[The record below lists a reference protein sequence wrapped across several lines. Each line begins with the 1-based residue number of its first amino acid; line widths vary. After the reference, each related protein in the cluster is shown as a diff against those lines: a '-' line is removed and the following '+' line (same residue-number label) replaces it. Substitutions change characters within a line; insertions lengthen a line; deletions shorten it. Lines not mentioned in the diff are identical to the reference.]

1 MTATTLE
8 ATGFGPY
15 QARQWVETTI
25 SLLDRLSRLLEREI
39 AAVRAKTP
47 SQIAEMA
54 AEKEYLT
61 LSYSDQMKVLK
72 EHPDILRTT
81 ERTLVDSFRRAADG
95 FRRLLA
101 ENARILGIAKA
112 ANERFIKAV
121 SDAVSEHNRPTLTYS
136 RKGLGN
142 GAQAARSP
150 GVSIALDRSV

>member
-1 MTATTLE
+1 MTATTSE
-8 ATGFGPY
+8 AMGFGPY

-25 SLLDRLSRLLEREI
+25 SLLDRLSRLLEQEI
-39 AAVRAKTP
+39 AAVRAKAP
-47 SQIAEMA
+47 SRIAA
-54 AEKEYLT
+54 LATEKEYLT

-72 EHPDILRTT
+72 ANPDILRTI
-81 ERTLVDSFRRAADG
+81 ERTLIDSFRRAADG

-136 RKGLGN
+136 RMGFG
-142 GAQAARSP
+142 GAAQAPR
-150 GVSIALDRSV
+150 VSIALDRSV